1 MISRPRTSNS
11 RSKRDRRTPRPSFGD
26 RSLARM
32 TDAQLLNLRFAE
44 LPIRI
49 DGTPLEERIQRMH
62 DELQLKG
69 LRFRPHFWLSTDWF
83 SPDGIPGVAIP
94 FYLAHPRLM
103 ALEES
108 QMLEIEGGTEE
119 TCLRILRHEVG
130 HAVDNA
136 YRLRRRVT
144 WRRVFGSPSQ
154 PYPEF
159 YTPRPFSKNYVH
171 HLQAWY
177 AQSHPAEDF
186 AETFAVWLKPR
197 SDWRTRYEGWPA
209 LKKLKYVDTVM
220 REIRT
225 QAPKQRTRVRVEPL
239 RAIRKTLQEHY
250 HERRSFYGID
260 LPRDLDRDLQR
271 LFVRGE
277 PAANGR
283 SHSTNGRSAAAFLR
297 RVRARIREDVADW
310 TGEYQYTID
319 EVLRDMI
326 DRCEVLGLRLDRPDQ
341 EAERQ
346 VLIVLTMHVMNYLNA
361 GMHRIAL

>member
-1 MISRPRTSNS
+1 MISRSPRTSNS
-11 RSKRDRRTPRPSFGD
+11 RPKRERRAARPAFGD
-26 RSLARM
+26 RTLARL
-32 TDAQLLNLRFAE
+32 TDAELLKMRFAD

-49 DGTPLEERIQRMH
+49 DGTPLEDRIQRMH

-103 ALEES
+103 QLEES
-108 QMLEIEGGTEE
+108 QMLEVEGGTEE

-130 HAVDNA
+130 HAIDNA

-144 WRRVFGSPSQ
+144 WKRVFGSPSQ

-159 YTPRPFSKNYVH
+159 YTPRPFSKSYVH

-209 LKKLKYVDTVM
+209 LKKLKYVDGLM

-239 RAIRKTLQEHY
+239 RSIRKTLQEHY
-250 HERRSFYGID
+250 QERRGFYGID
-260 LPRDLDRDLQR
+260 LPRNLDRDLLR

-277 PAANGR
+277 AAAN
-283 SHSTNGRSAAAFLR
+283 NGRSAAAFLR

-326 DRCEVLGLRLDRPDQ
+326 DRCEVLALRLDKPDQ
-341 EAERQ
+341 DAERQ

-361 GMHRIAL
+361 GYHRIAL

>member
-1 MISRPRTSNS
+1 MISRSPRATPPRPKRER
-11 RSKRDRRTPRPSFGD
+11 RSTRPSFGD
-26 RSLARM
+26 RALARL
-32 TDAQLLNLRFAE
+32 TDAELLQMRFAD

-49 DGTPLEERIQRMH
+49 DGTPLEDRIQRMH

-103 ALEES
+103 QLEEA

-119 TCLRILRHEVG
+119 SCLRILRHEIG
-130 HAVDNA
+130 HAIDNA
-136 YRLRRRVT
+136 YRLRRRVL
-144 WRRVFGSPSQ
+144 WKRAFGSPSQ

-159 YTPRPFSKNYVH
+159 YTPRPFSKSYVH

-197 SDWRTRYEGWPA
+197 SDWRTRYEGWAA
-209 LKKLKYVDTVM
+209 LKKLKYVDGLM

-225 QAPKQRTRVRVEPL
+225 QTPKQRTRMRVEPL
-239 RAIRKTLQEHY
+239 RSVRKTLQDHY

-260 LPRDLDRDLQR
+260 LPRNLDRDLLR
-271 LFVRGE
+271 LFARGE
-277 PAANGR
+277 AGA
-283 SHSTNGRSAAAFLR
+283 TNGRSAAAFLR
-297 RVRARIREDVADW
+297 RVRARLREDVADW

-326 DRCEVLGLRLDRPDQ
+326 DRCEVLALRLDRPDA
-341 EAERQ
+341 EVERQ
-346 VLIVLTMHVMNYLNA
+346 ILIVLTMHVMNYLNA
-361 GMHRIAL
+361 GYHRIAL

>member
-1 MISRPRTSNS
+1 MISRGPRTSPV
-11 RSKRDRRTPRPSFGD
+11 RTKRERRAPRPTFGD
-26 RSLARM
+26 RWLARR
-32 TDAQLLNLRFAE
+32 TDAELLEMRFAD

-49 DGTPLEERIQRMH
+49 DGTPLEDRIQRMH

-103 ALEES
+103 KLEES
-108 QMLEIEGGTEE
+108 QMLEVEGGTDE

-130 HAVDNA
+130 HAIDNA

-159 YTPRPFSKNYVH
+159 YTPQPFSKNYVH

-186 AETFAVWLKPR
+186 AETFAVWLRPR
-197 SDWRTRYEGWPA
+197 SDWRSRYEGWPA
-209 LKKLKYVDTVM
+209 LKKLKYVDSLM

-225 QAPKQRTRVRVEPL
+225 QAPKQRTRMRVEPL
-239 RAIRKTLQEHY
+239 RAVRKTLGEHY

-260 LPRDLDRDLQR
+260 LPRDLDRDLMR
-271 LFVRGE
+271 LFIKGE
-277 PAANGR
+277 PATA
-283 SHSTNGRSAAAFLR
+283 NGRSAASFLK
-297 RVRARIREDVADW
+297 RVRARLREDVADW

-326 DRCEVLGLRLDRPDQ
+326 DRCEVLGLRLDRPDD

-361 GMHRIAL
+361 GLHRIAL